1 MSLNCLEFRRQL
13 GVDPHTGGDFA
24 QHRHECSRCADAHA
38 RAIGFEKAI
47 RSALEIPVPERLAES
62 ILLAQATN
70 AQRRHRRFRRRAT
83 WTAAAA
89 GIVLAFSIGLR
100 LQAKPLPELAIN
112 HLKKEAFVLGKTQPI
127 SDESIRKAFDTFG
140 VTMHDIPAGASFVAC
155 CPVGKY
161 VSVHLVV
168 PESEGPVTLLYLV
181 DDHSEQR
188 LDFIKDGWFGRTVP
202 LAHGT
207 LVLIGRDAAHFDQLE
222 TSWRNAL
229 RTATYKT

>member
-13 GVDPHTGGDFA
+13 GVDPHVSGDFA
-24 QHRHECSRCADAHA
+24 QHRHECNRCADAHA
-38 RAIGFEKAI
+38 RAIAFEKAV
-47 RSALEIPVPERLAES
+47 RGALHISVPEKLAES
-62 ILLAQATN
+62 VLLAQATN

-89 GIVLAFSIGLR
+89 GIVLAFGIGLR

-127 SDESIRKAFDTFG
+127 SDDLIRKAFDTFG
-140 VTMHDIPAGASFVAC
+140 VTMGDIPAGASFVAC

-168 PESEGPVTLLYLV
+168 PENEGPVTLLYLV

-188 LDFIKDGWFGRTVP
+188 QDFIKDGWFGRAVP

-229 RTATYKT
+229 QTATYKT

>member
-13 GVDPHTGGDFA
+13 GVDPHAGGDFA

-47 RSALEIPVPERLAES
+47 RSAFEIPVPERLAES

-70 AQRRHRRFRRRAT
+70 AQRRHRQFRQRAT

-89 GIVLAFSIGLR
+89 GIVLAFGIGLR

-207 LVLIGRDAAHFDQLE
+207 LVLIGHDAAHFDQLE

>member
-1 MSLNCLEFRRQL
+1 M
-13 GVDPHTGGDFA
+13 D
-24 QHRHECSRCADAHA
+24 
-38 RAIGFEKAI
+38 FEKAI
-47 RSALEIPVPERLAES
+47 RSALDVPVSEKLAES

-70 AQRRHRRFRRRAT
+70 AQQRHRQFRRRAT

-89 GIVLAFSIGLR
+89 GIVLAFGIGLR

-112 HLKKEAFVLGKTQPI
+112 HLKKEAFLLGKTQPI
-127 SDESIRKAFDTFG
+127 SDDLIRKAFDTFG
-140 VTMHDIPAGASFVAC
+140 VTMRDIPAGASFVAC

-168 PESEGPVTLLYLV
+168 PESEGPVTVLYLV
-181 DDHSEQR
+181 DDHSEQHQ
-188 LDFIKDGWFGRTVP
+188 DFIKEGWFGRAVP

-207 LVLIGRDAAHFDQLE
+207 LVLIGHDAAHFDQLE

-229 RTATYKT
+229 QTATYRT